1 LFFNSLNN
9 RGLQLNQMDII
20 RNDLLEIVQKKF
32 SENSITQFSYLWDDL
47 VIILNE
53 FDSIKFLKYYF
64 ICVNEKIFF
73 SKQLPDEYKKYLNKF
88 NNKINLEKEIEKM
101 IKYANIYVDLFNTS
115 LDETPSDKEYERNIK
130 RINSLGQQ
138 ACHSFLMDYFYYI
151 TSEERRNNITKE
163 IESMMFKRII
173 NKSSSKKLD
182 GIFRDFISSK
192 SKDNKYKDNI
202 ILNKISSNSPNKN
215 IFEKKFINKEW
226 KRDNI
231 TNYTL
236 RRLEN
241 ELNEKYD
248 GSAYVKLLKSRKNVN
263 IEHVMPEEINEKW
276 SNYLSL
282 DDNTYKLYRDKIG
295 NLVLL
300 EEKINKSIKN
310 KLYREKKIRYKES
323 SLNLIN
329 ELLNKYNN
337 WTKEIIDKRTK
348 DLKEIAIEIWY

>member
-1 LFFNSLNN
+1 
-9 RGLQLNQMDII
+9 M
-20 RNDLLEIVQKKF
+20 
-32 SENSITQFSYLWDDL
+32 
-47 VIILNE
+47 
-53 FDSIKFLKYYF
+53 
-64 ICVNEKIFF
+64 
-73 SKQLPDEYKKYLNKF
+73 
-88 NNKINLEKEIEKM
+88 
-101 IKYANIYVDLFNTS
+101 
-115 LDETPSDKEYERNIK
+115 
-130 RINSLGQQ
+130 
-138 ACHSFLMDYFYYI
+138 
-151 TSEERRNNITKE
+151 
-163 IESMMFKRII
+163 
-173 NKSSSKKLD
+173 
-182 GIFRDFISSK
+182 
-192 SKDNKYKDNI
+192 
-202 ILNKISSNSPNKN
+202 
-215 IFEKKFINKEW
+215 
-226 KRDNI
+226 
-231 TNYTL
+231 

-241 ELNEKYD
+241 KLNEKYD